1 MVHDTFYEL
10 TTMLVAYLAFFC
22 VCILYM
28 PKYIYIV
35 VLYLWF
41 DFTID
46 ENFHKFWRNFAEI
59 SRFEGHGSEAGGQN
73 IGG

>member
-22 VCILYM
+22 VCILCM

-41 DFTID
+41 DFTMD
-46 ENFHKFWRNFAEI
+46 ENFHKFW
-59 SRFEGHGSEAGGQN
+59 
-73 IGG
+73 